1 MASWFKKHFS
11 CIKREP
17 SVIVT
22 SASGVGVAGGSHN
35 KKKNGNL
42 LKSEVDTVDAIQH
55 QRLEKII
62 LKNDLTRNSN
72 SLIKKNSNEYRDYG
86 KNAESQYIAENYFK
100 MRNNSIKQNN
110 NNNLGKKI
118 KIDPNDNHMPSNTRV
133 TSKPRELPRVI
144 REYNNNMNLQE
155 LMKKLRACNECVSQK
170 RICKFF
176 IQKRKHIVSGD
187 EFYPVRPNSGLKI
200 F

>member
-22 SASGVGVAGGSHN
+22 SVATAKNGGGSIR
-35 KKKNGNL
+35 NGNSSTSSSIKI
-42 LKSEVDTVDAIQH
+42 LKENDEDTIDARLER

-62 LKNDLTRNSN
+62 LKNDLTRNSTTTT
-72 SLIKKNSNEYRDYG
+72 SLTKKNSNEYRDYG

-100 MRNNSIKQNN
+100 MRNNSVKQNNN
-110 NNNLGKKI
+110 NNNLGKKL
-118 KIDPNDNHMPSNTRV
+118 KIDTNDNRV
-133 TSKPRELPRVI
+133 INNKPRELPRVI

-155 LMKKLRACNECVSQK
+155 LMKKLRACNECVSQR
-170 RICKFF
+170 RICKC
-176 IQKRKHIVSGD
+176 
-187 EFYPVRPNSGLKI
+187 
-200 F
+200 

>member
-22 SASGVGVAGGSHN
+22 SSSASGVVGSN
-35 KKKNGNL
+35 Q
-42 LKSEVDTVDAIQH
+42 SEDQDTVDGIPP
-55 QRLEKII
+55 QRLDKII
-62 LKNDLTRNSN
+62 LKNDLSRKNSN
-72 SLIKKNSNEYRDYG
+72 SLSKKNSNEYRDYS
-86 KNAESQYIAENYFK
+86 KNAESQYIADNYFK

-118 KIDPNDNHMPSNTRV
+118 KIEHNDNQMLSSNGRV
-133 TSKPRELPRVI
+133 NNRAPRELPRVI

-170 RICKFF
+170 RICKSLFVNF
-176 IQKRKHIVSGD
+176 
-187 EFYPVRPNSGLKI
+187 
-200 F
+200 

>member
-22 SASGVGVAGGSHN
+22 SGGSTTSSTSN
-35 KKKNGNL
+35 RKKNGNLL

-62 LKNDLTRNSN
+62 LKNDLTRRNSN
-72 SLIKKNSNEYRDYG
+72 SLNKKNSNEYRDYS

-100 MRNNSIKQNN
+100 MRNNSLKQNNNN

-118 KIDPNDNHMPSNTRV
+118 KIDPNDNQSRTI
-133 TSKPRELPRVI
+133 SKPRELPRVI

-170 RICKFF
+170 RICKCF
-176 IQKRKHIVSGD
+176 
-187 EFYPVRPNSGLKI
+187 
-200 F
+200 

>member
-22 SASGVGVAGGSHN
+22 SSASSGVVESN
-35 KKKNGNL
+35 KKNKNENFL
-42 LKSEVDTVDAIQH
+42 ASDDQDTVDGVQH
-55 QRLEKII
+55 QRLDKII
-62 LKNDLTRNSN
+62 LKNDLTRKNSN
-72 SLIKKNSNEYRDYG
+72 TLIKKNSNEYRDYG

-118 KIDPNDNHMPSNTRV
+118 KIEHNDNQMLSSNVRQVNNRAT
-133 TSKPRELPRVI
+133 PRELPRVI

-170 RICKFF
+170 RICKFLF
-176 IQKRKHIVSGD
+176 MFLQG
-187 EFYPVRPNSGLKI
+187 
-200 F
+200 